1 MHIDVIFMRKIRR
14 YVGRMSRP
22 FVVCHLSV
30 RPSVC
35 NVVVPYSEISTFCHF
50 YIIYTVSQKQICQ
63 NKFPPTLISFGR

>member
-1 MHIDVIFMRKIRR
+1 MRMHIDVIFMRKIRR

-35 NVVVPYSEISTFCHF
+35 NVVVPYSEI
-50 YIIYTVSQKQICQ
+50 
-63 NKFPPTLISFGR
+63 